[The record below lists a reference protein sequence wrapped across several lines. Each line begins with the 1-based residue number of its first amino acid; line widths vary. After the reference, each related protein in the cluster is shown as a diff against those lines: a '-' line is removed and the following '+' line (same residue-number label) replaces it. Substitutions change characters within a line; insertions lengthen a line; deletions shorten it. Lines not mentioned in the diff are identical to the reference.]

1 MKIAFLGIKTF
12 PPEHGGMEAMTSS
25 IIAEL
30 VKDPSIS
37 VTVLPLYS
45 SSRITGL
52 KNLSVLPIQAGR
64 IPYVRSILGGI
75 AGVVKAFEIKPDLVH
90 LNGLENAYLL
100 PLLRMFGLKT
110 VLHIHGTKWTLSEWG
125 GSRFRLSNLPIR
137 AGILFFR
144 INLKCFA
151 SFAQRIITVNE
162 VGMEE
167 LPPRARKR
175 TVVVYNSLD
184 ISYREDRQLLEQ
196 EDLSPGGYLL
206 YIGRIVPLKGL
217 HYLIQAYNRLPHLS
231 FPLVIVGRFDAENPY
246 HAYIKHMATGVDI
259 RFIGPF
265 YGDSAYTLIKNA
277 RLLVLPS
284 ETEGMAVS
292 ILEAAL
298 LKTPILASDIPEN
311 ARLWGDTIHYFR
323 NKDVTSLT
331 ESLDTLIKDEAFCN
345 SRVPLAF
352 EMGTNKFN
360 HRNQMAR
367 LLDVYQRCIS
377 STSLD

>member
-196 EDLSPGGYLL
+196 EGLSPGGYLL

-231 FPLVIVGRFDAENPY
+231 FPLVIVGRFDADNPY

-265 YGDSAYTLIKNA
+265 YGDSAYTMIKNA
-277 RLLVLPS
+277 RLLILPS

-292 ILEAAL
+292 ILEAGL
-298 LKTPILASDIPEN
+298 LKTPVLASDIPEN
-311 ARLWGDTIHYFR
+311 VRLWGETIHYFR
-323 NKDVTSLT
+323 NKDIDSLT
-331 ESLDTLIKDEAFCN
+331 ESLDVLARDEARCTSKV
-345 SRVPLAF
+345 SRALEVAN
-352 EMGTNKFN
+352 NKFS
-360 HRNQMAR
+360 HRDQMAK
-367 LLDVYQRCIS
+367 LLGVYEKCIAA
-377 STSLD
+377 